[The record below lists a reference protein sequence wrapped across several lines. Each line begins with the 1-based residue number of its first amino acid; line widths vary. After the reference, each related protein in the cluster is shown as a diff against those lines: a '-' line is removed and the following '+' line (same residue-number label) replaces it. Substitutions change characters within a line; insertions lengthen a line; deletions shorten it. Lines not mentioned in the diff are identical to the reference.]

1 MISITKTFPLL
12 VAPILL
18 SGCSLLAT
26 LEDAQAIEEVVN
38 DLPNYTDATSSNI
51 PTTGNAN
58 FDGHLAV
65 GDTNAEF
72 ILADLN
78 AEADFAANTFDGA
91 ASQIRLIDGTAEN
104 PLQAIKE
111 NFSGTVPCTGTITGT
126 TVASSGSGSI
136 SASGTDYTLSFTA
149 NGDFYVN
156 GDGKLTMASEDG
168 VTGSLTPAG
177 GTETPYPTGAF
188 YAAEQ

>member
-38 DLPNYTDATSSNI
+38 DLPNYTEATADDIRPSGTAS
-51 PTTGNAN
+51 
-58 FDGHLAV
+58 FSGHLAL
-65 GDTNAEF
+65 GDTDAEF
-72 ILADLN
+72 ILTDLDAN
-78 AEADFAANTFDGA
+78 VDFGASTFDGD

-111 NFSGTVPCTGTITGT
+111 NFSGTVPWTGTITGT

-136 SASGTDYTLSFTA
+136 SASGTDYTLSFNA
-149 NGDFYVN
+149 NGDFYMN

-177 GTETPYPTGAF
+177 GTETSYTTGAF

>member
-26 LEDAQAIEEVVN
+26 LEDAQAIEEVLN

-58 FDGHLAV
+58 FDGHLGV

-78 AEADFAANTFDGA
+78 AEADFAANTFDGD

-111 NFSGTVPCTGTITGT
+111 NFSGTVPWTGTITGT

-136 SASGTDYTLSFTA
+136 SASGTDYTLSFIA

-177 GTETPYPTGAF
+177 GTETSYTTGAF